1 MFFCRLFKTEKDSSL
16 LPGIQLQN
24 VVHLWFF
31 FFLLSHPN
39 TQARYVI
46 PILETEPEFDN
57 FSLLLLLPLR
67 IKISLSLIL
76 IVILLKTVLNIM
88 AREHFENTDQMN
100 YMTSMSSPVI
110 KVEAEVL
117 TMLERCC
124 MITLHVIYLDSFPRP
139 LLLACSFP
147 NTLYSL
153 VLGVGG
159 GKKKN
164 KYSSRH
170 FHLLFTLPKL
180 QFSSVSTLLVHSLL

>member
-1 MFFCRLFKTEKDSSL
+1 MWFICD
-16 LPGIQLQN
+16 
-24 VVHLWFF
+24 FF
-31 FFLLSHPN
+31 FLSFSLLSHPN

-57 FSLLLLLPLR
+57 FSLFLLLPLR

-76 IVILLKTVLNIM
+76 IVILLKTVLNTV
-88 AREHFENTDQMN
+88 AREHFENPNQMN
-100 YMTSMSSPVI
+100 YMTSVSFPVI

-117 TMLERCC
+117 TMLERHF
-124 MITLHVIYLDSFPRP
+124 MITLHTIYLDLFLRP

-147 NTLYSL
+147 NNLYSL
-153 VLGVGG
+153 VLGVE
-159 GKKKN
+159 KK

-180 QFSSVSTLLVHSLL
+180 QFSSVSTLLIHSLL

>member
-1 MFFCRLFKTEKDSSL
+1 MWFICD
-16 LPGIQLQN
+16 
-24 VVHLWFF
+24 FF